1 MTQTKTRVN
10 SQVCIHTA
18 KHNQSRQAI
27 VERIALREDL
37 PQSQV
42 FYDGAQALEFITN
55 RIGRY
60 PDADFYMTAR

>member
-1 MTQTKTRVN
+1 MTQTKTRAN
-10 SQVCIHTA
+10 SQICIHTT
-18 KHNQSRQAI
+18 KHNKSRQAI
-27 VERIALREDL
+27 VERIALQEDL

>member
-18 KHNQSRQAI
+18 KHNKSRQAI
-27 VERIALREDL
+27 VERIAREKRI

>member
-18 KHNQSRQAI
+18 KHNKSRQEI
-27 VERIALREDL
+27 VERIAREKRI

-42 FYDGAQALEFITN
+42 FYDGAQALQYIIKCT
-55 RIGRY
+55 GQY
-60 PDADFYMTAR
+60 PDAAFYTE